1 MTNSTGIDAAAGLKL
16 TGSFF
21 VYATTSILTIFLNLL
36 ILMAFAVEKKLRT
49 YNNYFIMNMTI
60 ADLMVGLVVMP
71 IRSTLELFNKWIFG
85 TLAGILFL
93 GVQNSLLGVS
103 VFGIVVIS
111 IDRYIATFYPIRHFQ
126 SKSKKKAVYVNIL
139 TWVIPFCV
147 WMTITVLWDLLE
159 PTDLLT
165 PTKLPRPNYTLSQ
178 ASNLLICFLRFVGPF
193 PLILIL
199 CVRIYLQVRNS
210 SRKRL
215 LNIAKVARVKKIR
228 RDSNVSG
235 DSALGDDGRAFEI
248 GDSAEISSLSKGSSR
263 LIKTIG
269 SDLKEDVGNVRIKIK
284 HLYKSDVQSM
294 KNISSDIGTENQGPR
309 GPSQSRTIRSSHQHP
324 GVDLSSENS
333 KTLRTLA
340 FAVIVFTITW
350 LPNTMTI
357 IFHAVAPDAYKAF
370 NKHFNYSGLARWTSC
385 WNSLINP
392 VAYAM
397 AQPAIRRTITAVFSL
412 RRP

>member
-1 MTNSTGIDAAAGLKL
+1 
-16 TGSFF
+16 
-21 VYATTSILTIFLNLL
+21 
-36 ILMAFAVEKKLRT
+36 MA
-49 YNNYFIMNMTI
+49 I
-60 ADLMVGLVVMP
+60 ADLVVGLVVMP
-71 IRSTLELFNKWIFG
+71 IRCTLELFNTWIFG
-85 TLAGILFL
+85 ALAGILFQ
-93 GVQNSLLGVS
+93 GVMNSLLGVS

-165 PTKLPRPNYTLSQ
+165 PAKLPRPNYTLSQ
-178 ASNLLICFLRFVGPF
+178 ASNLLICFLRFAGPF
-193 PLILIL
+193 PVILVL
-199 CVRIYLQVRNS
+199 CIRIYLQVRKSGRRRLVNFVKQASVKSSQRNDKTLRDPCCSDDEILQVSSNS
-210 SRKRL
+210 IPVPSISQSISKPITANENQWQKGFDNTNMNAKSEHQCHDQGTGKTSGERGTNLGPRNGKSSSHIGPSRKQPDTNRRQ
-215 LNIAKVARVKKIR
+215 ARV
-228 RDSNVSG
+228 DS
-235 DSALGDDGRAFEI
+235 
-248 GDSAEISSLSKGSSR
+248 
-263 LIKTIG
+263 
-269 SDLKEDVGNVRIKIK
+269 
-284 HLYKSDVQSM
+284 
-294 KNISSDIGTENQGPR
+294 
-309 GPSQSRTIRSSHQHP
+309 
-324 GVDLSSENS
+324 SSENS

-340 FAVIVFTITW
+340 FVVIVFTITW

-397 AQPAIRRTITAVFSL
+397 AQPAIRHTIMSTL
-412 RRP
+412 CMRRL